1 MTPEETVAELLEGL
15 DNDVRSFDKRA
26 KGFLAALSAAGFVVV
41 PREQCADPNEIA
53 AYKNDMLVEQRKR
66 LAADKEIERLK
77 AMLSA
82 YEERK

>member
-41 PREQCADPNEIA
+41 PREPTEVMLKIGNELD
-53 AYKNDMLVEQRKR
+53 YGLVAPSKIYE
-66 LAADKEIERLK
+66 

-82 YEERK
+82 YYKAMLAAYEESK